1 MILVPNYWSKSMKF
15 LSKHYKWNESR
26 LKMLLIMAKINQQNY
41 ITMKLT
47 EVKMKIIVK
56 HLGTEIE
63 VSDTQHEDG
72 RSLLYHNESYS
83 LRLLEKIIEQIRL
96 LEKGGQDEK

>member
-1 MILVPNYWSKSMKF
+1 
-15 LSKHYKWNESR
+15 
-26 LKMLLIMAKINQQNY
+26 
-41 ITMKLT
+41 
-47 EVKMKIIVK
+47 MKIIVK

-63 VSDTQHEDG
+63 VSDTQHEDS

-96 LEKGGQDEK
+96 LEKGGQDEN